1 MCGKLP
7 VLMMQPKEALSC
19 KQNMLRWL
27 VPMSG
32 DELEFHLLLI
42 KDSGFCDIL
51 TVKFKANN

>member
-1 MCGKLP
+1 
-7 VLMMQPKEALSC
+7 MMQPKEALSC